1 MKPCDFLFLRALGF
15 FEFFSRL
22 LRLRLCSSLS
32 LSLETRRNKRIPFT
46 IIAAL
51 VVAHPASCA
60 TASAPLVKF
69 PENKEERETGREAMN
84 EIKGASLSLFS
95 RGERRKKH
103 EGGQKKRIEPLTG
116 RVQVRVPSKPVD
128 PLHDDLFPRLVDNE
142 AVPGGEEG
150 GLRGRGGGEGGCREF
165 FFTFGFFQRWAKR
178 EEGGKKERCSFFHP
192 PP

>member
-1 MKPCDFLFLRALGF
+1 MSFFPSRSAPSLFF
-15 FEFFSRL
+15 
-22 LRLRLCSSLS
+22 SLS

-165 FFTFGFFQRWAKR
+165 FLLSGFFK
-178 EEGGKKERCSFFHP
+178 GGRKERKGERKKGAPSFTPLPDRLLFYP
-192 PP
+192 RRIQ